1 MTKSESN
8 EMQPPAVFL
17 CSLLVIHL
25 VEKEPGVCDALPQE
39 EQKHVPSRGKP
50 GMWVWLPCCSW
61 GDRGTG
67 TVAASDCSSS
77 DGVGLVQ
84 DS

>member
-1 MTKSESN
+1 MK
-8 EMQPPAVFL
+8 
-17 CSLLVIHL
+17 CSRLLYFCVLFLVIHL
-25 VEKEPGVCDALPQE
+25 VEKEPGVCDPLPQE
-39 EQKHVPSRGKP
+39 EQKYVPSHGKP
-50 GMWVWLPCCSW
+50 GMWVWLPRCSW
-61 GDRGTG
+61 GDGGTG